1 MSMAF
6 SPSNL
11 IGMEGS
17 QNSIIGFTPNE
28 VARMPGPITTYEY
41 KNTKEKKQLK
51 EIRKVLSPEKKK
63 FLFIKYGFK
72 FNVRHRCV
80 VCGAYHEWE
89 ASDTMRPPIPLS
101 EVHKG
106 RPLKGT
112 YCPKH
117 ASMYI
122 QMETLEQQILA
133 NNHGLEF
140 KKYIPKAKVPKMM
153 QRGPLTDLSPA
164 DVTTLVSAG
173 WVVEPPKGTKE
184 TPHMQYTR
192 IMLEVQGKLSQ
203 IQKIIPLIEVEENG
217 EK

>member
-1 MSMAF
+1 MSVGY

-11 IGMEGS
+11 IGMEGG
-17 QNSIIGFTPNE
+17 QNSTMGFTGLDI
-28 VARMPGPITTYEY
+28 ARMPGPISQYEY
-41 KNTKEKKQLK
+41 KNIREKKQLK
-51 EIRKVLSPEKKK
+51 EIRKVLKPEKKK
-63 FLFIKYGFK
+63 ILFIKYGFK
-72 FNVRHRCV
+72 FNVKNRCV
-80 VCGAYHEWE
+80 VCGSYHEWE

-140 KKYIPKAKVPKMM
+140 KKYIPKARVPKMM
-153 QRGPLTDLSPA
+153 QRGPLTDLSPT

-173 WVVEPPKGTKE
+173 WVIEPPQGTKE